1 MDAELVALASS
12 GATTL
17 VGLMV
22 TDGWTQA
29 RARFARLFGR
39 VQDDTEADL
48 EESRAHLIAAG
59 GSAASRAEVERV
71 WRDRIAALL
80 VAAPEAS
87 QELRDIL
94 ETAAPRVHAE
104 IHGGEFNGPVQL
116 GGIQT
121 NYFGG
126 Q

>member
-22 TDGWTQA
+22 TDGWAQA

-39 VQDDTEADL
+39 EQPRAEAEL
-48 EESRAHLIAAG
+48 EESRAELIAASDSG
-59 GSAASRAEVERV
+59 AAREETERV
-71 WRDRIAALL
+71 WRDRIRALL
-80 VAAPEAS
+80 VVSPGAA
-87 QELRDIL
+87 QELRAIL
-94 ETAAPRVHAE
+94 GDVAPRVHAE

-121 NYFGG
+121 NYFGK

>member
-1 MDAELVALASS
+1 MDAELAALAAS

-29 RARFARLFGR
+29 RARFARLLGNE
-39 VQDDTEADL
+39 QDDVEAEL
-48 EESRAHLIAAG
+48 ERSRAALVSAGG
-59 GSAASRAEVERV
+59 GSAAREEAERF

-80 VAAPEAS
+80 DAAPGAA
-87 QELRDIL
+87 QELRVAL
-94 ETAAPRVHAE
+94 AETAPQVHAE

-116 GGIQT
+116 GGVQT
-121 NYFGG
+121 NYFGNR
-126 Q
+126 